1 MFPVVGMHLSIIFK
15 RYPYRYIVIL
25 RFRDKNN
32 ELHRCHTLQIW
43 IHVSWYCRLRRFS
56 NYQYMITHILAF
68 EVHILLDRSFHRFS
82 RKSVWLASLCN
93 AELFHLSSLLGTH
106 LAYYPIYPVRD
117 GSAANVDIQQ
127 CSFTDWRWPLLYA
140 PARASFQRRKG
151 SRLPNGG
158 REVACVSVRFLE
170 GA

>member
-1 MFPVVGMHLSIIFK
+1 MFPVVGTHLSIIFK

-25 RFRDKNN
+25 QFRDKNN

-68 EVHILLDRSFHRFS
+68 EVDIYLDRCFYCLS
-82 RKSVWLASLCN
+82 RKFGWLASLCN
-93 AELFHLSSLLGTH
+93 VELFHLSSLLGAH
-106 LAYYPIYPVRD
+106 LAYCPIYPGRD
-117 GSAANVDIQQ
+117 GSAANVDIQP

-140 PARASFQRRKG
+140 RARAEFSTAQG
-151 SRLPNGG
+151 
-158 REVACVSVRFLE
+158 
-170 GA
+170 